1 MTRFALAVL
10 AITALRPVA
19 HAEEISNDPRSGA
32 PLRSHKIKLSPTA
45 IQPHSS
51 IAVVPNANSCAPDQ
65 AEPVWGENGVLLG
78 YSCVPPS
85 ANGG

>member
-19 HAEEISNDPRSGA
+19 HAEGVSNDPRSSST
-32 PLRSHKIKLSPTA
+32 LRSHKLNTAPIANQPYSP
-45 IQPHSS
+45 IG
-51 IAVVPNANSCAPDQ
+51 VVPNGNACAPFRP
-65 AEPVWGENGVLLG
+65 EPAWGENGVLLG
-78 YSCVPPS
+78 YSCVPPT

>member
-19 HAEEISNDPRSGA
+19 HAEDASNDPMSGSTVRSYKLKTA
-32 PLRSHKIKLSPTA
+32 PMANQPYSPN
-45 IQPHSS
+45 
-51 IAVVPNANSCAPDQ
+51 AVVPNANLCAPDR
-65 AEPVWGENGVLLG
+65 AEPAWGENGVLLG
-78 YSCVPPS
+78 YSCVPPT